1 MNYPNMSYCMCE
13 NTLQALQQVITA
25 MNEEG
30 PQFLHDMG
38 REERQAFTALFSACE
53 DFMIVAEELE
63 ADEENLDIDLDGGLS
78 AINEQDYESDD
89 GPLSDDQI
97 EQVRQSVQ
105 G

>member
-1 MNYPNMSYCMCE
+1 MNYPNMSYCMCH
-13 NTLQALQQVITA
+13 NTLLALQQVITA

-38 REERQAFTALFSACE
+38 REERQAFTALFRACE

-97 EQVRQSVQ
+97 EQVKQSVQ